1 LLWNHFTQNPACRVE
16 TCNALFSSA
25 IMRAVEPASFTIQ
38 FPEHL
43 SREKRQYCFDR
54 CSNYGAIIKQQGDHV
69 FRIVCS
75 KRQQLIRVGYL
86 LLCSHISDMCQVIST
101 TGRAEARASAYK
113 HFFDRK

>member
-1 LLWNHFTQNPACRVE
+1 M
-16 TCNALFSSA
+16 
-25 IMRAVEPASFTIQ
+25 MRAVEPASFTIQ

-113 HFFDRK
+113 HAFDRK